1 MNHVVQFTKWI
12 DFIEDVASAQEVAGI
27 YHELIEQ
34 RTAVGQYGSS
44 RWLLTTVIRAIVVNG
59 SVTHVAA
66 LTIPHG
72 REVERLYGR
81 IIGPP
86 GEEEKTEA
94 GRWRIA
100 RERHEKAINALARLI
115 GGSGL
120 SVEAIRGGIVNV
132 PADLSFV
139 LVEIPIDE
147 AGQAMTLVT
156 PDDPNWGVLQEVLER
171 QKRDEE
177 ALNHTE
183 VSG

>member
-12 DFIEDVASAQEVAGI
+12 DFIEDIASAQEVAGI

-44 RWLLTTVIRAIVVNG
+44 RHLLTTVIRAIVVNG

-72 REVERLYGR
+72 RQVERLYGR

-86 GEEEKTEA
+86 GEEEAED
-94 GRWRIA
+94 GRWREA
-100 RERHEKAINALARLI
+100 RERHEKAIDDMARLLYKA
-115 GGSGL
+115 GL
-120 SVEAIRGGIVNV
+120 PMELIRGGIVNV
-132 PADLSFV
+132 PADLPFV
-139 LVEIPIDE
+139 LVEIP
-147 AGQAMTLVT
+147 L
-156 PDDPNWGVLQEVLER
+156 
-171 QKRDEE
+171 DEE
-177 ALNHTE
+177 ALNHKE